1 VLFKILTKALVV
13 KTNPVMHKLIDYC
26 QNAFIKGIFIVV
38 GVMLLH
44 EILKKNKHKKQQGV
58 VLKFDFR
65 KAMKKLNGIF
75 LFDCCRHKGFSDSW
89 LAWIRNDIFDGALS
103 VKIND
108 GVGLHFGS
116 FKRVMHSNPLPL
128 PYSIWQLIV
137 CLKWSRMHKT
147 VA

>member
-75 LFDCCRHKGFSDSW
+75 YLTV
-89 LAWIRNDIFDGALS
+89 ADIKAL
-103 VKIND
+103 VIA
-108 GVGLHFGS
+108 GLHG
-116 FKRVMHSNPLPL
+116 
-128 PYSIWQLIV
+128 
-137 CLKWSRMHKT
+137 
-147 VA
+147 